1 MEGNFSLIISG
12 DSSSELLSITII
24 SKDNNIGLL
33 GCGILNEDLTPQTS
47 IFGSGS
53 LLSYFVNSNPLLN
66 KFVNTKESFDLT
78 KSQFVAGVSGAFM
91 WFRKEVF
98 KKVKP
103 FDPDIF
109 MYDLPNFTLF
119 QQMGSTTPT
128 ITIVRVTM
136 KQTIFCIAG
145 MHRSGSSLFANW
157 LHESGIFIGYE
168 LYGAESSNQRGHYE
182 DMEFLNLHKKD
193 LHLKNLDIS
202 GLFPGP
208 YPLKIDRNKWYY
220 TRNPLKRAYWWF
232 DIDMRPAKWQKVFTK
247 TCQQYYLH
255 CEQFGKKFPQDILY
269 INLDDFIN
277 DTHAVAKKLRLFL
290 NTDLKFADLQTVFDP
305 NLLTK

>member
-1 MEGNFSLIISG
+1 
-12 DSSSELLSITII
+12 
-24 SKDNNIGLL
+24 
-33 GCGILNEDLTPQTS
+33 
-47 IFGSGS
+47 
-53 LLSYFVNSNPLLN
+53 
-66 KFVNTKESFDLT
+66 
-78 KSQFVAGVSGAFM
+78 
-91 WFRKEVF
+91 
-98 KKVKP
+98 
-103 FDPDIF
+103 
-109 MYDLPNFTLF
+109 
-119 QQMGSTTPT
+119 MGSTTPT

-208 YPLKIDRNKWYY
+208 YPLKIDPRLVGDVQKIIDKRKELSLWGWKEPRTTLYLNYWKEKIPELKVIVLIRDHAAIANSLYIRLKRNKWYY